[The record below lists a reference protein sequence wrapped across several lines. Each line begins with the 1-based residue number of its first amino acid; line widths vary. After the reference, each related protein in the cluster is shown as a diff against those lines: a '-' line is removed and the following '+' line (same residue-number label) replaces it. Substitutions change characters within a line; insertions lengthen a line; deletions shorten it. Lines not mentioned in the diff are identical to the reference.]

1 MPEEEPKKLLSYSI
15 KTGEKAA
22 LTYISPILHIRLG
35 INPARAENKDD
46 KFRLFSSDGK
56 YDKTLTVKDDKVD
69 GDEFVDLIYDNLKI
83 ALKYTLEID
92 PGAEGEKY
100 NLFEEVPYLEL
111 IDYYSMLE
119 PDDELEE
126 EEEDEE
132 EEESEEAEYD
142 WEDEEDGGGEFGGDT
157 DDDSD
162 DMEKILESEEPEE
175 EKEIDWDSFDPVKS
189 ASELEPGFE
198 NEDDD
203 EDATPAG
210 WN

>member
-1 MPEEEPKKLLSYSI
+1 MPEEEPKNLLSYSI

-22 LTYISPILHIRLG
+22 LTYISPVLHIRLG
-35 INPARAENKDD
+35 INPAKAESKDD
-46 KFRLFSSDGK
+46 KFRLFSSDGV

-69 GDEFVDLIYDNLKI
+69 GDEFVDLIYDNLKV

-100 NLFEEVPYLEL
+100 NLFEEIPYQEL

-126 EEEDEE
+126 EEEEE
-132 EEESEEAEYD
+132 EEKGEEADYD
-142 WEDEEDGGGEFGGDT
+142 WEDEEDGGGEFGGDAN
-157 DDDSD
+157 DDDD
-162 DMEKILESEEPEE
+162 EMEKILESEEPEE
-175 EKEIDWDSFDPVKS
+175 EGEIDWETFDPVKS
-189 ASELEPGFE
+189 ASELEAGFE
-198 NEDDD
+198 DEDDE
-203 EDATPAG
+203 EDATPAK